1 MFKQLFRRQKI
12 RRLRA
17 QERDLSDIIAY
28 ETARK
33 AEADEAIDRCRRRI
47 AMITCELYSLI
58 DTLPLKQQN
67 QMASRWGKHRGP

>member
-17 QERDLSDIIAY
+17 QERDLSEIIAY
-28 ETARK
+28 ENARK

-58 DTLPLKQQN
+58 GTASPQRP
-67 QMASRWGKHRGP
+67 MATRYGDHREP